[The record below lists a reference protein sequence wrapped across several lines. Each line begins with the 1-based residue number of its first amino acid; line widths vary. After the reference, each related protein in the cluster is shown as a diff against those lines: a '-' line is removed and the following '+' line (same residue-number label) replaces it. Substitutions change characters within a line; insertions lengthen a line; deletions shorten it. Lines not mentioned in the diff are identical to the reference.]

1 MAQVVAHSSQARPA
15 SYAQQQNAPH
25 GKKRPADGS
34 LENEQRLSKRF
45 DLLNLGMSI
54 VFPLVVWHT
63 RTDSTHLAV
72 DHNGTRLYI
81 PVPGSSQ
88 GANTTPAHA
97 SPSQHPVPVADALA
111 FASTRPRRDRKPSR
125 AQDAMDVEDTPHRVY
140 ISDLSAEL
148 SDIESDEEN
157 PIFLSDIEKHLSKI
171 PAHVLRGP
179 DPTPTR
185 DNQMVL
191 YNVPTSLTVPEA
203 QDNVRKAIV
212 ETRQRIRDRQVNP
225 LTEPPS
231 VFARGA
237 ASPSTGASTSM
248 MMDKSNDIPPADEVT
263 GDAMDID

>member
-1 MAQVVAHSSQARPA
+1 MAQVVAHSSH
-15 SYAQQQNAPH
+15 QNAPH
-25 GKKRPADGS
+25 GRKRPADGS

-45 DLLNLGMSI
+45 DLLNL
-54 VFPLVVWHT
+54 
-63 RTDSTHLAV
+63 V
-72 DHNGTRLYI
+72 DNNGTCLYI

-88 GANTTPAHA
+88 AANGSPILSSPTQHAVAGADP
-97 SPSQHPVPVADALA
+97 LA
-111 FASTRPRRDRKPSR
+111 FSSSSRPKRDRKPR
-125 AQDAMDVEDTPHRVY
+125 AQDDSMEVEDTPHRVY

-171 PAHVLRGP
+171 PTHILRGP
-179 DPTPTR
+179 EPTPTQH
-185 DNQMVL
+185 NQMVL

-225 LTEPPS
+225 VTEPAS
-231 VFARGA
+231 VFAKRTTSST
-237 ASPSTGASTSM
+237 SPSTPTPLSTM
-248 MMDKSNDIPPADEVT
+248 HSNIPPVQAAED

>member
-45 DLLNLGMSI
+45 DLLNL
-54 VFPLVVWHT
+54 
-63 RTDSTHLAV
+63 V

-88 GANTTPAHA
+88 GTNTTHSHS
-97 SPSQHPVPVADALA
+97 SPTNQQHPIPVADALA
-111 FASTRPRRDRKPSR
+111 FASTRPRRDRKPPR

-179 DPTPTR
+179 DPTPNR

-225 LTEPPS
+225 ITEPPS
-231 VFARGA
+231 VFARGTVE
-237 ASPSTGASTSM
+237 STGPTSSM
-248 MMDKSNDIPPADEVT
+248 MMDSSNDIPPAEEAS